1 MFSKIISFLKESYLS
16 LYKEENNHIEDITVT
31 ITYSDGTQREVAA
44 TRSGLFQLENGK
56 VPQPIPF
63 DGYR

>member
-1 MFSKIISFLKESYLS
+1 MFNKITSFLREA
-16 LYKEENNHIEDITVT
+16 YKELWLSENNHVEDVVVT
-31 ITYSDGTQREVAA
+31 ITYSDGTQKELAA
-44 TRSGLFQLENGK
+44 TRSGLFELENGK